1 MANKKILIVDD
12 EPDMRLAIKN
22 VLKIRGY
29 DSIEAGDGKKAV
41 ELVEKENPDLV
52 LLDIRLPGMDGVEAL
67 ERIRKFNKKVPVVM
81 ITGYGH
87 IQSAVD
93 VMKLGAQEYL
103 QKPFENAELIEVVR
117 RFTEEKNIYKDEIK
131 DISKEKE
138 KEFSFSNIIFLFLG
152 ALIIIGG
159 FLYKVNKDKENYK
172 KIYPIEFNEVSG
184 IAIDKN
190 NIFIGDWIK
199 QKIAKYEILNGVVN
213 FIEDYNM
220 SGIHLTAIAIAG
232 NKLYISDSWR
242 SVVEERELDNRLN
255 LVRTYNNFG
264 KIMSMSFDGKK
275 LWMIDNEGNLYV
287 KEYSDTNS
295 SLVYKVLK
303 FDEIYSDSKYLWGLI
318 FKEGKIYRYKIDKN
332 MELDKVFRIKN
343 ENKEISAFTM
353 SNGKVYYTLIGEPY
367 IVEINKEGLIE
378 D

>member
-138 KEFSFSNIIFLFLG
+138 KEFSFSNII
-152 ALIIIGG
+152 
-159 FLYKVNKDKENYK
+159 
-172 KIYPIEFNEVSG
+172 S
-184 IAIDKN
+184 
-190 NIFIGDWIK
+190 
-199 QKIAKYEILNGVVN
+199 
-213 FIEDYNM
+213 
-220 SGIHLTAIAIAG
+220 
-232 NKLYISDSWR
+232 
-242 SVVEERELDNRLN
+242 
-255 LVRTYNNFG
+255 
-264 KIMSMSFDGKK
+264 
-275 LWMIDNEGNLYV
+275 
-287 KEYSDTNS
+287 
-295 SLVYKVLK
+295 
-303 FDEIYSDSKYLWGLI
+303 
-318 FKEGKIYRYKIDKN
+318 
-332 MELDKVFRIKN
+332 VFR
-343 ENKEISAFTM
+343 S
-353 SNGKVYYTLIGEPY
+353 SYYYRWIF
-367 IVEINKEGLIE
+367 V
-378 D
+378 